1 MTLIMSSR
9 YYYKLIK
16 NLHFKQLKLK
26 HDPKKKKKNLRAS
39 CTMSQYI
46 LTSSDCRYHRI
57 FEVIYSSYPLGGVC
71 NMNVL

>member
-26 HDPKKKKKNLRAS
+26 HDPKKKKKIS
-39 CTMSQYI
+39 EQVVPCHS
-46 LTSSDCRYHRI
+46 I
-57 FEVIYSSYPLGGVC
+57 F
-71 NMNVL
+71 